1 MHAVVRQVLRQAE
14 ILTAMGL
21 VFVASWA
28 FVAWMTLSMAH
39 PAVRVMMP
47 VDAAWSWSTAVAVAV
62 MWGGMMVAMML
73 PSAAPMILTFDA
85 LERRNAQAGRAASR
99 SLVFAGAYLLVWIGY
114 SALAAG
120 AQWALQASGMLTPMI
135 VSSSDRLTAGL
146 LIVAG
151 LYQLTPL
158 KQACLRRCRT
168 PAGFLMAEWRDGMA
182 RRPDDG
188 PEARPLLRGML
199 LGAHAPPVRRGRHE
213 SGLDRVPDPRG
224 GARKMAAAAGL
235 DRSAIRR
242 SPALRRR
249 RNFALNGHAKGGGP
263 ARPLR
268 HACRRLTVPPSRTG
282 YAWRS

>member
-168 PAGFLMAEWRDGMA
+168 PVGFLMAEWRDGM
-182 RRPDDG
+182 
-188 PEARPLLRGML
+188 RGALTMGLKHGLYCAGCCWALML
-199 LGAHAPPVRRGRHE
+199 LLFVAGVMNPVWIVFLTLVVALEKWPRLPGWIARLFGAA
-213 SGLDRVPDPRG
+213 LLCA
-224 GARKMAAAAGL
+224 GAANL
-235 DRSAIRR
+235 
-242 SPALRRR
+242 L
-249 RNFALNGHAKGGGP
+249 
-263 ARPLR
+263 
-268 HACRRLTVPPSRTG
+268 
-282 YAWRS
+282 

>member
-135 VSSSDRLTAGL
+135 VSSSERLTAGL
-146 LIVAG
+146 LILAG
-151 LYQLTPL
+151 VYQLTPL

-168 PAGFLMAEWRDGMA
+168 PVGFLMAEWRDGM
-182 RRPDDG
+182 
-188 PEARPLLRGML
+188 RGALTMGL
-199 LGAHAPPVRRGRHE
+199 KHGLYCAGCCWGAHAPPVRRGRHE
-213 SGLDRVPDPRG
+213 SGLDRIPDPCG

-249 RNFALNGHAKGGGP
+249 RDIAL
-263 ARPLR
+263 
-268 HACRRLTVPPSRTG
+268 TG
-282 YAWRS
+282 RAEG

>member
-1 MHAVVRQVLRQAE
+1 MHAVVRQVLRRAE

-62 MWGGMMVAMML
+62 MWGGMMVAMMF

-135 VSSSDRLTAGL
+135 VSSSERLTAGL
-146 LIVAG
+146 LILAG
-151 LYQLTPL
+151 VYQLTPL

-168 PAGFLMAEWRDGMA
+168 PVGFLMAEWRDGM
-182 RRPDDG
+182 
-188 PEARPLLRGML
+188 RGALTMGLKHGLYCAGCCWALML
-199 LGAHAPPVRRGRHE
+199 LLFVAGVMNPVWIVFLTLVVALEKWPRLPGWIARLFGAA
-213 SGLDRVPDPRG
+213 LLCA
-224 GARKMAAAAGL
+224 GA
-235 DRSAIRR
+235 AI
-242 SPALRRR
+242 L
-249 RNFALNGHAKGGGP
+249 L
-263 ARPLR
+263 
-268 HACRRLTVPPSRTG
+268 
-282 YAWRS
+282 